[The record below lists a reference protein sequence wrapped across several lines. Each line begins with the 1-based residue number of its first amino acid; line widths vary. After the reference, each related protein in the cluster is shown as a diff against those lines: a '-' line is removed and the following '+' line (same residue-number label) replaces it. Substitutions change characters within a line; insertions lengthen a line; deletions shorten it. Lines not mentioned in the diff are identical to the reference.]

1 MDDGWM
7 DEKMIYSF
15 PNLCQVVGYYQ
26 LNSVLIP
33 LEYQQPHNE
42 YVQYTVYHQL
52 NQPIYTSY
60 KNGRQLNVLVGHFVQ
75 RSQAWYSCR
84 NNITFCKYQISITLF
99 PKWLIN
105 YTHILTTSKGDST
118 SASIFLHFKE
128 VTRSGS
134 ATIALDIS
142 LTRHIHTFLPT
153 AVARQL
159 CVD

>member
-1 MDDGWM
+1 MVIL
-7 DEKMIYSF
+7 KHS
-15 PNLCQVVGYYQ
+15 
-26 LNSVLIP
+26 
-33 LEYQQPHNE
+33 
-42 YVQYTVYHQL
+42 
-52 NQPIYTSY
+52 
-60 KNGRQLNVLVGHFVQ
+60 LVGHFVQ
-75 RSQAWYSCR
+75 RSHVWYPSR
-84 NNITFCKYQISITLF
+84 TDIKFRKYQISLTSF

-134 ATIALDIS
+134 VTVALDIS